1 MKRPAW
7 YRACNVSLEPR
18 KPMSELINNRE
29 KRVQTLKEVILH
41 LHRGEAPDV
50 VRGRLAALVSEVDAG
65 EIAAMEQQLMAE
77 GMSHKEVQALCDLHA
92 DVLKDVMA
100 RPEVP
105 VPLAPGHPVHQL
117 RAENRALG
125 AAAQVARREARRLL
139 GLPEEGRFDGE
150 RLAALRAFEPLL
162 QVDRHYQRKEHL
174 VFSVLE
180 RHGTTG
186 PSKVMWGKDDEVRDL
201 LKSATAALGEEAVS
215 GAELKLVAGTLLERA
230 ISALEGMIYKEE
242 NILFPMALGLFT
254 EEEWGEVFRQSP
266 EYGWCLVT
274 PATGYHP
281 PVARRV
287 EGAVKLPATQAVQFP
302 SGTLSFEQLL
312 GVFSALPVDITFV
325 DRDDRVAFFSE
336 GPDRVFPRSRAIIGR
351 EVKHCHPPKSVHV
364 VERIVD
370 DFRTG
375 RQSVAEFW
383 IELHGRFVHIRYFAV
398 RDAAGAYL
406 GTLEVTQDLTPLRA
420 LQGERRLLAY
430 DEEAKP

>member
-1 MKRPAW
+1 
-7 YRACNVSLEPR
+7 
-18 KPMSELINNRE
+18 MSELINNRE

-50 VRGRLAALVSEVDAG
+50 VRGRLASLVAEVDAS
-65 EIAAMEQQLMAE
+65 EIAAMEQELMSE
-77 GMSHKEVQALCDLHA
+77 GMSHREVQALCDLHA

-100 RPEVP
+100 APETP
-105 VPLAPGHPVHQL
+105 MPLPPGHPVHQF

-125 AAAQVARREARRLL
+125 GAAQAARERVRRLAA
-139 GLPEEGRFDGE
+139 LPDDGRFDDE
-150 RLAALRAFEPLL
+150 RLDALRAFEVLME
-162 QVDRHYQRKEHL
+162 VDKHYQRKEHL

-186 PSKVMWGKDDEVRDL
+186 PSKVMWGKDDEVREL
-201 LKSATAALGEEAVS
+201 LKSAVAALREQEVT
-215 GAELKLVAGTLLERA
+215 GAELKMLAGAVLEPA
-230 ISALEGMIYKEE
+230 LAALEGMIYKEE

-254 EEEWGEVFRQSP
+254 ADEWGEIFHQSP
-266 EYGWCLVT
+266 EYGWCLVQPGT
-274 PATGYHP
+274 AYKP
-281 PVARRV
+281 PVARPAV
-287 EGAVKLPATQAVQFP
+287 GAVQLPAAQAVQFP

-312 GVFSALPVDITFV
+312 GIFQSLPVDLTYV

-336 GPDRVFPRSRAIIGR
+336 GPDRVFARSRAIIGR

-364 VERIVD
+364 VEHILE
-370 DFRTG
+370 DFKAG

-383 IELHGRFVHIRYFAV
+383 IELHGKFVHIRYFAV

-406 GTLEVTQDLTPLRA
+406 GTLEVTQDLTRLRA

-430 DEEAKP
+430 DSPGA